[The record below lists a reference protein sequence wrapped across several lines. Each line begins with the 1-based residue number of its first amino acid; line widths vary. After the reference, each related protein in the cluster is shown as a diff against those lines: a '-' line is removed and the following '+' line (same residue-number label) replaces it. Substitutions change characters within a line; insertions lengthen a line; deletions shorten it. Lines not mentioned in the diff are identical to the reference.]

1 MDMGQQETGGKR
13 WRRSWLIG
21 LAGFLVLAGFFS
33 VLLAPKPSAPSGEP
47 AGEPPT
53 SYEAP
58 TGGPLSVPPRVAK
71 SAPAQATPA
80 TAPPVAVPAPEISDT
95 PPEPSP
101 PPAATDGAPKVAI
114 LMTDMGTSPAIAR
127 AAIASLPPPVSFGF
141 SPYGS
146 ELAALTGAA
155 RAKGHE
161 IWVGVPM
168 QPKRYPAID
177 PGKNTLLATAAADE
191 NIRRL
196 DWALAQVPGPRNGL
210 YNHMGSA
217 FTASS
222 AALTPVLQAARD
234 RGLLFVDARSGLD
247 TVGPKV
253 AAALKLR
260 AGLSRGFLDDD
271 PAALPA
277 RLADLVA
284 AAKKDGSAIGLVEA
298 KPQNIEALK
307 SWTAALDGQGVTLV
321 TAGQLAR

>member
-1 MDMGQQETGGKR
+1 MDMGQQETGGTR

-33 VLLAPKPSAPSGEP
+33 VLLAPKPSAPPGQP

-53 SYEAP
+53 AYEAP

-71 SAPAQATPA
+71 SAPAQSTPA
-80 TAPPVAVPAPEISDT
+80 TVPPVVVPAPAISDT

-101 PPAATDGAPKVAI
+101 PPAANDGAPKVAI
-114 LMTDMGTSPAIAR
+114 LMTDLGTSPGMAR
-127 AAIASLPPPVSFGF
+127 AAVAALPPAVSFGF

-146 ELAALTGAA
+146 ELAALTGTA

-177 PGKNTLLATAAADE
+177 PGKNTLLVSAAADE
-191 NIRRL
+191 NLRRL
-196 DWALAQVPGPRNGL
+196 AWALAQVPGPKNGL

-222 AALTPVLQAARD
+222 AALTPVLTAARD
-234 RGLLFVDARSGLD
+234 QGLLFVDARSGLD

-253 AAALKLR
+253 AASLTLR
-260 AGLSRGFLDDD
+260 AGLSRGYLDDD
-271 PAALPA
+271 PAALAA

-298 KPQNIEALK
+298 KPQSIEAVK
-307 SWTAALDGQGVTLV
+307 AWSATLDGQGVMLV
-321 TAGQLAR
+321 TVGQLAR